1 MMNYKV
7 YVNTND
13 FPVTDAV
20 IWRDTCNK
28 ANTASRK
35 FSDLLVML
43 HA

>member
-20 IWRDTCNK
+20 TWRDACNK
-28 ANTASRK
+28 ANKACRK
-35 FSDLLVML
+35 FSDLML
-43 HA
+43 HS